1 MTTNA
6 ASEKNL
12 GSLHDKV
19 AKVMVNALEV
29 VEKAQQVYL
38 ELPVED
44 TVGPAPEVSAPLL
57 GVITKFLAD
66 NKISCVPEESAGMS
80 ELAQRLANKNKRKT
94 VGNVTHLTGTDD

>member
-80 ELAQRLANKNKRKT
+80 ELAQRLANKNKRKS
-94 VGNVTHLTGTDD
+94 VGNVVHMTGTDE